1 MHWFLI
7 AYTAAGLSVAVGPP
21 KDKEFC
27 SDMQA
32 TETFHYKDER
42 PEKGYTF
49 KCEQHKQRPKMTG
62 KPDRDLQH
70 WINRPC
76 YGLGISSV
84 GQGMAVIEYW
94 SQRQVSAQN

>member
-32 TETFHYKDER
+32 TETFHYKDLR
-42 PEKGYTF
+42 PEKRYTF

-62 KPDRDLQH
+62 KADRDLQH

-76 YGLGISSV
+76 YGLGKTCEMQERDKKHPKKS
-84 GQGMAVIEYW
+84 GH
-94 SQRQVSAQN
+94 

>member
-21 KDKEFC
+21 KDKEFG

-32 TETFHYKDER
+32 TETFHYKDVR

-49 KCEQHKQRPKMTG
+49 KCTSNVPR
-62 KPDRDLQH
+62 
-70 WINRPC
+70 
-76 YGLGISSV
+76 
-84 GQGMAVIEYW
+84 
-94 SQRQVSAQN
+94 